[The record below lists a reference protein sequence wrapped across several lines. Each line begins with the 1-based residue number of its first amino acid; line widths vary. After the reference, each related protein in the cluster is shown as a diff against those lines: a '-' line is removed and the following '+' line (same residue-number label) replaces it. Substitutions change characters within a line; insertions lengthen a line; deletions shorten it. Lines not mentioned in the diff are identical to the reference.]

1 MQRAYNKTHDIENF
15 EFSIVEEVNNISL
28 LKDREQYYIDLY
40 DSYHFGYN
48 CCQSAINLNF
58 KDRGKFISLAYTPG
72 EPLFDDLNDP
82 NIARLA
88 FLATY
93 INGDGFLSDSKGHP
107 LCRKDLAPLLKI
119 EAKGVR
125 RLLFAAKKAGYIYE
139 KDNLIYFNRSV
150 FFRGVNENSD
160 RNYMKLYLMG
170 IRSLYNKYSKTLALA
185 IRMIPYMNIEYNIL
199 CSNPTERN
207 IKKIKGLKFIDLAK
221 LFNVSI
227 HNTTR
232 LRDQI
237 IGKDIILS
245 GGSEKAFNLLR
256 CKKLSQSAKALF
268 INPCVY
274 YAGTHWKDVE
284 ILGCF

>member
-15 EFSIVEEVNNISL
+15 EFSIVEEVDDISL
-28 LKDREQYYIDLY
+28 LKDKEQYYIDLY

-48 CCQSAINLNF
+48 CCQSATNLNF
-58 KDRGKFISLAYTPG
+58 KDKGKFISLVYTLG
-72 EPLFDDLNDP
+72 TPLFDNLNDP

-93 INGDGFLSDSKGHP
+93 INGNGFLSDSKGHP
-107 LCRKDLAPLLKI
+107 IYRKDLARLLKI
-119 EAKGVR
+119 ESKGVR

-139 KDNLIYFNRSV
+139 KDKLIYFNRSV
-150 FFRGVNENSD
+150 FFRGVSEGGEK
-160 RNYMKLYLMG
+160 NYMKLYLMG
-170 IRSLYNKYSKTLALA
+170 TRSLYNESPKTLAFA

-199 CSNPTERN
+199 CSNPTEEN
-207 IKKIKGLKFIDLAK
+207 IKKIRGLKFIDLAK

-227 HNTTR
+227 HNVTR

-237 IGKDIILS
+237 IGKKIIMS
-245 GGSEKAFNLLR
+245 NGSERAFNLLY
-256 CKKLSQSAKALF
+256 CKKIDRSAKVLF

-274 YAGTHWKDVE
+274 YAGRHWKEVE